1 MSFTQTKT
9 FNIDQTVSLDLNDKL
24 TFKLVLKS
32 STTNNFTAS
41 LTEGNLDIS
50 STSPST
56 GYTSTLCNYF
66 DSSSIS
72 SSIVSGDIKT
82 ITLSRGLSLFHDSGY
97 QFVPNP
103 LTGSQTS
110 SLYTTYGDVDYPF
123 AIKPFDI
130 VLTYLSDNTYV
141 ESRVL
146 NVTASGSSDLIQ
158 ITLNNELSSLYR
170 NNLMSGSFQRFLVL
184 KRVEDETSTYLT
196 FKKRNGKTSYG
207 FTIPEDLSADVLGN
221 IDTITREVKQKL
233 LADQQGTTS

>member
-9 FNIDQTVSLDLNDKL
+9 FSIDQTVPLDINDKL
-24 TFKLVLKS
+24 IFKLVLKS
-32 STTNNFTAS
+32 STTTNFTAS
-41 LTEGNLDIS
+41 ITEGNLNIV
-50 STSPST
+50 STAPST
-56 GYTSTLCNYF
+56 GYTSTVCSYF
-66 DSSSIS
+66 NSASIS
-72 SSIVSGDIKT
+72 SSIISGSTKT
-82 ITLSRGLSLFHDSGY
+82 ITFSRGLSLFHDNEY
-97 QFVPNP
+97 QFVPNL

-146 NVTASGSSDLIQ
+146 NVATSSSDLVQ
-158 ITLNNELSSLYR
+158 VTLNNELSSLYR
-170 NNLMSGSFQRFLVL
+170 NNLMSGSYQRFLVL
-184 KRVEDETSTYLT
+184 KRVEDETSTFLT
-196 FKKRNGKTSYG
+196 FRKRDGKTSYG
-207 FTIPEDLSADVLGN
+207 FTIPEDLSDTVLDN

>member
-1 MSFTQTKT
+1 MPFTQTKT
-9 FNIDQTVSLDLNDKL
+9 FSIDQTVPLDINDKL
-24 TFKLVLKS
+24 IFKLVLKS
-32 STTNNFTAS
+32 STTTNFTAS
-41 LTEGNLDIS
+41 ITEGNLNIV
-50 STSPST
+50 STAPST

-66 DSSSIS
+66 DSASIS
-72 SSIVSGDIKT
+72 SSIVSGSTKT
-82 ITLSRGLSLFHDSGY
+82 ITFSRGLSLFHDNQY

-146 NVTASGSSDLIQ
+146 NVAISGSSDLVQ
-158 ITLNNELSSLYR
+158 VTLNNELSSLYR
-170 NNLMSGSFQRFLVL
+170 NNLMSGSYQRFLVL
-184 KRVEDETSTYLT
+184 KRVEDETSTFLT
-196 FKKRNGKTSYG
+196 FKKRDGKTSYG
-207 FTIPEDLSADVLGN
+207 FTIPEDLSTNVLDN

>member
-1 MSFTQTKT
+1 MSFTQTKS
-9 FNIDQTVSLDLNDKL
+9 FNIDQTVPLDLNDKL
-24 TFKLVLKS
+24 IFKLVLKS
-32 STTNNFTAS
+32 STTSNFTAS
-41 LTEGNLDIS
+41 ITEGNLDIV
-50 STSPST
+50 STAPST

-66 DSSSIS
+66 DSASIS
-72 SSIVSGDIKT
+72 SSIVSGSTKT
-82 ITLSRGLSLFHDSGY
+82 ITFSRGLSLFHDNGY

-130 VLTYLSDNTYV
+130 ILTYLSDNTYV

-146 NVTASGSSDLIQ
+146 NVATSGSSDLVQ
-158 ITLNNELSSLYR
+158 VTLNNELSSLYR
-170 NNLMSGSFQRFLVL
+170 NNLMSGSYQRFLVL
-184 KRVEDETSTYLT
+184 KRVEDETSAYLT
-196 FKKRNGKTSYG
+196 FKKRDGKTSYG